1 MKFDSDEI
9 YSLLLDIINYFL
21 GDRVIFIQRVL
32 DAAEAKD

>member
-9 YSLLLDIINYFL
+9 YSLLLDIMNYFL